1 MTVSRALWLTG
12 KMQAELKQEP
22 LGQLAEGEL
31 LVESRFGAI
40 SRGTESL
47 VAEGAVPESE
57 HETMRAPLQDGK
69 FPFPVKYGYAVVG
82 TVKAGGAKSV
92 GETVFCLH
100 PHQDL
105 FHVPE
110 VMAIPVPPN
119 VPAARAVLAANM
131 ETALNGIWDAG
142 ILAGDKVTVV
152 GGGLV
157 GLLAAFLA
165 AKVPGTCVTLVDV
178 NPDRRT
184 LAETLGC
191 RFAMPDEARGTSC
204 DSDVVIHASATS
216 EGLATAIAVAGF
228 EAKIIEMSWF
238 GEGTSAVPLGG
249 RFHSHRLSI
258 IGSQV
263 GHVPATRRA
272 RWPLKR
278 RLETALALLSDDR
291 LDNLVSGETS
301 FDDLAGRYI
310 RILSDPDTLCHRIR
324 YF

>member
-1 MTVSRALWLTG
+1 M
-12 KMQAELKQEP
+12 KQAP
-22 LGQLAEGEL
+22 LGLLAEDDL

-40 SRGTESL
+40 SRGTEAL
-47 VAEGAVPESE
+47 VAEGSVPESE
-57 HETMRAPLQDGK
+57 HDCMRAPLQGGE

-82 TVKAGGAKSV
+82 TVKAGSAASLGQ
-92 GETVFCLH
+92 TVFCLH

-105 FHVPE
+105 FHVPAK
-110 VMAIPVPPN
+110 MAIPVPSD

-157 GLLAAFLA
+157 GLLVAFLS
-165 AKVPGTCVTLVDV
+165 AKIPGVQVTLVDV
-178 NPDRRT
+178 NADRRA
-184 LAETLGC
+184 LAQTLGC
-191 RFAMPDEARGTSC
+191 RFALPGEAEASAC

-216 EGLATAIAVAGF
+216 KGLATAIAVAGF
-228 EAKIIEMSWF
+228 EARIVEMSWF
-238 GEGTSAVPLGG
+238 GDGTSAVPLGG

-258 IGSQV
+258 VGSQV
-263 GHVPATRRA
+263 GHVPAARRA
-272 RWPLKR
+272 RWPLSR
-278 RLETALALLSDDR
+278 RLETALALLTDDR
-291 LDNLVSGETS
+291 LDNLISGETA

-310 RILSDPDTLCHRIR
+310 QILSDPDTLCHRIR

>member
-1 MTVSRALWLTG
+1 M
-12 KMQAELKQEP
+12 KQAP
-22 LGQLAEGEL
+22 LGLLAEGDL

-40 SRGTESL
+40 SRGTEAL
-47 VAEGAVPESE
+47 VAEGSVPESE
-57 HETMRAPLQDGK
+57 HDCMRAPLQGGE

-82 TVKAGGAKSV
+82 TVKAGSAASLGQ
-92 GETVFCLH
+92 TVFCLH

-105 FHVPE
+105 FHVPAK
-110 VMAIPVPPN
+110 MAIPVPPD

-157 GLLAAFLA
+157 GLLVAFLS
-165 AKVPGTCVTLVDV
+165 AKIPGVQVTLVDV
-178 NPDRRT
+178 NADRRA
-184 LAETLGC
+184 LAQTLGC
-191 RFAMPDEARGTSC
+191 RFALPGEAEASAC

-216 EGLATAIAVAGF
+216 KGLATAIAVAGF
-228 EAKIIEMSWF
+228 EARIVEMSWF
-238 GEGTSAVPLGG
+238 GDGTSAVPLGG

-258 IGSQV
+258 VGSQV
-263 GHVPATRRA
+263 GHVPAARRA
-272 RWPLKR
+272 RWPLSR
-278 RLETALALLSDDR
+278 RLETALALLTDDR
-291 LDNLVSGETS
+291 LDNLISGETA

-310 RILSDPDTLCHRIR
+310 QILSDPDTLCHRIR

>member
-1 MTVSRALWLTG
+1 M
-12 KMQAELKQEP
+12 KQAP
-22 LGQLAEGEL
+22 LGLLAEDDL

-40 SRGTESL
+40 SRGTEAL
-47 VAEGAVPESE
+47 VAEGSVPESE
-57 HETMRAPLQDGK
+57 HDCMRAPLQGGE

-82 TVKAGGAKSV
+82 TVKAGSAASLGQ
-92 GETVFCLH
+92 TVFCLH

-105 FHVPE
+105 FHVPAK
-110 VMAIPVPPN
+110 MAIPVPSD

-157 GLLAAFLA
+157 GLLVAFLS
-165 AKVPGTCVTLVDV
+165 AKIPGVQVTLVDV
-178 NPDRRT
+178 NADRRA
-184 LAETLGC
+184 LAQTLGC
-191 RFAMPDEARGTSC
+191 RFALPGEAEASAC

-216 EGLATAIAVAGF
+216 KGLATAIAVAGF
-228 EAKIIEMSWF
+228 EARIVEMSWF
-238 GEGTSAVPLGG
+238 GDGTSAVPLGG

-258 IGSQV
+258 VGSQV
-263 GHVPATRRA
+263 GHVPAARRA
-272 RWPLKR
+272 RWPLSR
-278 RLETALALLSDDR
+278 RLETALALLTDDR
-291 LDNLVSGETS
+291 LDNLISGETA

-310 RILSDPDTLCHRIR
+310 PILSDPDTLCHRIR

>member
-1 MTVSRALWLTG
+1 M
-12 KMQAELKQEP
+12 KQAP
-22 LGQLAEGEL
+22 LGLLAEDDL

-40 SRGTESL
+40 SRGTEAL
-47 VAEGAVPESE
+47 VAEGSVPESE
-57 HETMRAPLQDGK
+57 HDCMRAPLQGGE

-82 TVKAGGAKSV
+82 TVKAGSAASLGQ
-92 GETVFCLH
+92 TVFCLH

-105 FHVPE
+105 FHVPAK
-110 VMAIPVPPN
+110 MAIPVPPD

-157 GLLAAFLA
+157 GLLVAFLS
-165 AKVPGTCVTLVDV
+165 AKIPGVQVTLVDV
-178 NPDRRT
+178 NADRRA
-184 LAETLGC
+184 LAQTLGC
-191 RFAMPDEARGTSC
+191 RFALPGEAEASAC

-216 EGLATAIAVAGF
+216 KGLATAIAVAGF
-228 EAKIIEMSWF
+228 EARIVEMSWF
-238 GEGTSAVPLGG
+238 GDGTSAVPLGG

-258 IGSQV
+258 VGSQV
-263 GHVPATRRA
+263 GHVPAARRA
-272 RWPLKR
+272 RWPLLR
-278 RLETALALLSDDR
+278 RLETALALLTDDR
-291 LDNLVSGETS
+291 LDNLISGETA

-310 RILSDPDTLCHRIR
+310 QILSDPDTLCHRIR

>member
-1 MTVSRALWLTG
+1 MKRA
-12 KMQAELKQEP
+12 P
-22 LGQLAEGEL
+22 LGLLAEDDL

-40 SRGTESL
+40 SRGTEAL
-47 VAEGAVPESE
+47 VAEGSVPESE
-57 HETMRAPLQDGK
+57 HDCMRAPLQGGE

-82 TVKAGGAKSV
+82 TVKAGSAVSLGQ
-92 GETVFCLH
+92 TVFCLH

-105 FHVPE
+105 FHVPAKM
-110 VMAIPVPPN
+110 VIPVPSD

-157 GLLAAFLA
+157 GLLVAFLS
-165 AKVPGTCVTLVDV
+165 AKIPGVQVTLVDV
-178 NPDRRT
+178 NSDRRA
-184 LAETLGC
+184 LAQTLGC
-191 RFAMPDEARGTSC
+191 YFALPDEAEVSAC

-216 EGLATAIAVAGF
+216 KGLATAIAVAGF
-228 EAKIIEMSWF
+228 EARIVEMSWF
-238 GEGTSAVPLGG
+238 GDGTSAVPLGG

-258 IGSQV
+258 VGSQV
-263 GHVPATRRA
+263 GHVPAARRA
-272 RWPLKR
+272 RWPLSR
-278 RLETALALLSDDR
+278 RLETALALLTDDR
-291 LDNLVSGETS
+291 LDNLISGETA

-310 RILSDPDTLCHRIR
+310 QILSDPDTLCHRIR

>member
-1 MTVSRALWLTG
+1 MTTSRALWLTG
-12 KMQAELKQEP
+12 IRRAELKQSGLAP
-22 LGQLAEGEL
+22 LAENEL
-31 LVESRFGAI
+31 LIESRFGAI

-47 VAEGAVPESE
+47 VAEGSVPVSE
-57 HETMRAPLQDGK
+57 YGNMRAPLQDGE

-82 TVKAGGAKSV
+82 TVKAGGAGLV

-105 FHVPE
+105 IHVPAAM
-110 VMAIPVPPN
+110 VIPVPAD

-157 GLLAAFLA
+157 GLLVAFLS
-165 AKVPGTCVTLVDV
+165 AKVPGTQVTLIDV

-184 LAETLGC
+184 LTEKLGC
-191 RFAMPDEARGTSC
+191 RFALPEEAQASAC
-204 DSDVVIHASATS
+204 DSDVVIHASASS

-228 EAKIIEMSWF
+228 EARIVEMSWF

-263 GHVPATRRA
+263 GHVPALRRA
-272 RWPLKR
+272 RWPLSR
-278 RLETALALLSDDR
+278 RLETALALLNDDR
-291 LDNLVSGETS
+291 LDDLVSGETA

-310 RILSDPDTLCHRIR
+310 GILSDPDTLCHRIR
-324 YF
+324 YC

>member
-1 MTVSRALWLTG
+1 MTTSRALWLTG
-12 KMQAELKQEP
+12 IRQVELRQAP
-22 LGQLAEGEL
+22 LASVPQGEL
-31 LVESRFGAI
+31 LIESRFGAI
-40 SRGTESL
+40 SRGTEAL
-47 VAEGAVPESE
+47 VADGSVPESE
-57 HETMRAPLQDGK
+57 HDCMRAPLQDGE

-82 TVKAGGAKSV
+82 TIKAGPAQCM

-105 FHVPE
+105 FHAPAK
-110 VMAIPVPPN
+110 MAIPVPPN
-119 VPAARAVLAANM
+119 VPATRAVLAANM

-157 GLLAAFLA
+157 GLLVAFLS
-165 AKVPGTCVTLVDV
+165 AKVPGAQVTLVDV
-178 NPDRRT
+178 NPDRRA

-191 RFAMPDEARGTSC
+191 RFALPDEAEASAC

-216 EGLATAIAVAGF
+216 DGLATAIAVAGF
-228 EAKIIEMSWF
+228 EARIVEMSWY

-249 RFHSHRLSI
+249 RFHSHRLAI
-258 IGSQV
+258 VGSQV

-272 RWPLKR
+272 RWPLSR
-278 RLETALALLSDDR
+278 RLETALALLADDR
-291 LDNLVSGETS
+291 LDNLISGETA

>member
-1 MTVSRALWLTG
+1 M
-12 KMQAELKQEP
+12 KQAP
-22 LGQLAEGEL
+22 LGLLGEDDL

-40 SRGTESL
+40 SRGTEAL
-47 VAEGAVPESE
+47 VAEGSVPESE
-57 HETMRAPLQDGK
+57 HDCMRAPLQGGE

-82 TVKAGGAKSV
+82 TVKAGSAASLGQ
-92 GETVFCLH
+92 TVFCLH

-105 FHVPE
+105 FHVPAK
-110 VMAIPVPPN
+110 MAIPVPPD

-157 GLLAAFLA
+157 GLLVAFLS
-165 AKVPGTCVTLVDV
+165 AKIPGVQVTLVDV
-178 NPDRRT
+178 NADRRA
-184 LAETLGC
+184 LAQTLGC
-191 RFAMPDEARGTSC
+191 RFALPGEAEASAC

-216 EGLATAIAVAGF
+216 KGLATAIAVAGF
-228 EAKIIEMSWF
+228 EARIVEMSWF
-238 GEGTSAVPLGG
+238 GDGTSAVPLGG

-258 IGSQV
+258 VGSQV
-263 GHVPATRRA
+263 GHVPAARRA
-272 RWPLKR
+272 RWPLSR
-278 RLETALALLSDDR
+278 RLETALALLTDDR
-291 LDNLVSGETS
+291 LDNLISGETA

-310 RILSDPDTLCHRIR
+310 QILSDPDTLCHRIR